1 MKLGDFAREACGT
14 VAENFARVGDGFG
27 DAVGR
32 FVEYEG
38 AVLDAQPFEGAAALV
53 GIECAERFLSLAQH
67 QVLFGVG
74 HGGGIF
80 VAFVGMRDCLVDE
93 LAARADR
100 ERM

>member
-38 AVLDAQPFEGAAALV
+38 AVLDAQPFEGAAALAAAC
-53 GIECAERFLSLAQH
+53 GKKS
-67 QVLFGVG
+67 
-74 HGGGIF
+74 
-80 VAFVGMRDCLVDE
+80 DE
-93 LAARADR
+93 
-100 ERM
+100 